1 MAILRLR
8 REIWDTALLFAT
20 VDGEG
25 EVDADPAEV
34 LIVDVLFEPSPV
46 VDEALNAAV
55 VVVSKSVTMDVD
67 EAEKEEALVVDGKT
81 TGV

>member
-1 MAILRLR
+1 M
-8 REIWDTALLFAT
+8 
-20 VDGEG
+20 
-25 EVDADPAEV
+25 
-34 LIVDVLFEPSPV
+34 LFEPSPV